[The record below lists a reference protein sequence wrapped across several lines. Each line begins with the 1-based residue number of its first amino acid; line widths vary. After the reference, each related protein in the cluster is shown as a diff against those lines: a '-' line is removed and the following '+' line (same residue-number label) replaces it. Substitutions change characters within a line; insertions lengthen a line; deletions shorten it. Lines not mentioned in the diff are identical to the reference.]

1 MTAINASPLLLREVA
16 ADDDGY
22 KITRSVR
29 TGEGS
34 GHFTRYS
41 KVGDRFR
48 FTFAGWFKKN
58 SDGAAGLLTAG
69 YDGNSWHQLAFNAA
83 AELDANH
90 HAGAG
95 GGVKTSRSFRD
106 PSSWYH
112 FVWIRDQNAK
122 AASNRN
128 RLYIN
133 GVKQTLSGTDIGT
146 GDSDCDFGE
155 WNELLTLG
163 KSGSDV
169 FHGNFADV
177 YYIDGLAC
185 PPSWFGKWV
194 DGKWTPT
201 AFTVQTPNNNT
212 TWSSTTATPNSGA
225 VTDFFDG
232 NFGESAYWTTTGT
245 DHTLTTGE
253 FTINTTLRVFGNL
266 NPNNTKFKINDV
278 YTPLLTEDLGSAWY
292 EVDLSN
298 HTLPID
304 VTSLK
309 QHFASASGISLAAI
323 EVDGRV
329 LEDGLTDKS
338 NIDNRND
345 GTKWSSGITGT
356 PWNAET
362 YGFERAFDG
371 NSHNRGTLASSGNT
385 LTFSGS
391 IGKAGDKIE
400 MWFGWYPTGTDVN
413 VVVNG
418 TNINSQLTTET
429 WCNITGITFPITSMT
444 WNSYGASNYALLKAI
459 RVNGRILIDNATD
472 NSAHLKFTDISRD
485 QALGRDFFH
494 GKISDATG
502 GLPIWNTKAGT
513 YDPKDSDGEDVDYG
527 EVRET
532 TYRQDNKPG
541 GSNGDAAGTTSG
553 SGLVFAM
560 PFSVN
565 TGWPMGDEHDHI
577 NTGSSVKVL
586 NAANNAKTVNTISKY
601 YGTSGYLASGA
612 ATPGDAWYIT
622 DHADL
627 AFGTGDYTVEFWFRP
642 THLFNNFVMYDSRAN
657 AGSWWT
663 SSTGF
668 SIVGNGSGQVSTYTG
683 GAYVCQS
690 PTNVISVNNWHHIA
704 IVRSSGT
711 QKIYIDGTER
721 ASASNTSDHTDQKAV
736 IGNATN
742 HATAG
747 EGSKGYYQDF
757 RLYKGTAKYTSNFT
771 VNWRNDWYA
780 DGLDADAAQNEPLRL
795 STTSSTA
802 KDDSLAHKTL
812 TPSSSD
818 ASWVDLGSGGENLSP
833 PTGIQYGIKHTN
845 DAYYQLN
852 LTQAEMDL
860 SGDFTIE
867 AWIYKTEDGAWRLLG
882 TRHGGDHNYGASGF
896 FGGNSTA
903 GVGLGRSNVA
913 WDLNESSGG
922 ISNNTW
928 HHVAYCRDGSNIGI
942 FVDGT
947 RKAYNGSNSNDY
959 SSTMITA
966 PSGGAYGIGQEEN
979 GAATANMYVANMRIV
994 TSALYSPSSGTITV
1008 PTPPLTQVTSL
1019 LNKDAAI
1026 TIDTSLDSP
1035 TDYEDDSGD
1044 RSNYCVLN
1052 YHDTFPIASTPVSE
1066 GGMKFRIGGS
1076 SVYSN
1081 AAGTLGV
1088 RSGKYYYEASLVAG
1102 ADNWSSEFGWLGDDS
1117 LNETAGNIWTN
1128 SSTYGWS
1135 IGNDGN
1141 LLLGASCGTDVSG
1154 YHSGGGNGKPHVM
1167 MIAADFD
1174 NGKIWFGVDGVWV
1187 GNPSTGASP
1196 AATNLLSV
1204 ADNLIYRPAVGAYYA
1219 TTEIH
1224 VNFGQRPW
1232 HYTCPTGFKSLCT
1245 TNIAA
1250 YAIKPKEHFDVVKYT
1265 GTGSDGNE
1273 VDGLSF
1279 QPELVWIK
1287 DTDSAG
1293 NHPRLYDAIRG
1304 VNSALMPSLN
1314 SAADQLADYGQFES
1328 FDSDGF
1334 TVGAGNTNAEGTNH
1348 TNQPHVAWCWD
1359 AGTSASGAND
1369 AGSIDIASG
1378 NQWVNTTAGFS
1389 ITKYVS
1395 NNTSGAT
1402 VGHGLGAPP
1411 EFIIVKNTDDASNWG
1426 IYHKGMGNTH
1436 TMWLDINNAAA
1447 DAITEWND
1455 TSPTNTVFS
1464 LGNGNTVN
1472 NASSHEYM
1480 AYCWTPIPGYSR
1492 FGKYTG
1498 NSAASGKFIYTGF
1511 KPRWVLIKNAVDT
1524 GPEAWVLLDSK
1535 RDSANPIGLELTPS
1549 TPDDEGNTNLVD
1561 FYTNGFKIRNSAKRV
1576 NDNNGGVYM
1585 ISAAFAEGHTKGS
1598 LAN

>member
-1 MTAINASPLLLREVA
+1 MTVLNASPLLLREVA
-16 ADDDGY
+16 ADDGY
-22 KITRSVR
+22 KVERSVR
-29 TGEGS
+29 IGEGS

-41 KVGDRFR
+41 KWGDRNR
-48 FTFAGWFKKN
+48 FTFAGWFKKCHD
-58 SDGAAGLLTAG
+58 SESTIVSSG
-69 YDGNSWHQLAFNAA
+69 YDGSSWHQLAFQASSGIDCNYQ
-83 AELDANH
+83 
-90 HAGAG
+90 AGVG
-95 GGVKTSRSFRD
+95 GGSTTNRVFRD
-106 PSSWYH
+106 PSGWAH
-112 FVWIRDQNAK
+112 FIWIRDANAV
-122 AASNRN
+122 AAVNRD
-128 RLYIN
+128 RVYVN
-133 GVKQTLSGTDIGT
+133 GVKQTLTTANQIARGVAS
-146 GDSDCDFGE
+146 DFGG
-155 WNELLTLG
+155 WNQTLRLG
-163 KSGSDV
+163 KTGVTQYD
-169 FHGNFADV
+169 GNYADI

-201 AFTVQTPNNNT
+201 AFTVQTPNDGT
-212 TWSSTTATPNSGA
+212 TWSNTTATPNSGA
-225 VTDFFDG
+225 VTDFFNG
-232 NFGESAYWTTTGT
+232 NFGESAYWTTANT
-245 DHTLTTGE
+245 DHTLTTGA

-278 YTPLLTEDLGSAWY
+278 YTPLLTEDNGSCWY

-323 EVDGRV
+323 EVDGVV
-329 LEDGLTDKS
+329 LHDGRTDPS

-356 PWNAET
+356 TWNNTHYAHDK
-362 YGFERAFDG
+362 AFDG
-371 NSHNRGTLASSGNT
+371 NSHSTGALASAGNT
-385 LTFSGS
+385 LTYSGS
-391 IGKAGDKIE
+391 IGKSGDKIE
-400 MWFGWYPTGTDVN
+400 MYFSYYQSGTDVA
-413 VVVNG
+413 VTVNSTSITSQI
-418 TNINSQLTTET
+418 TNNT
-429 WCNITGITFPITSMT
+429 WFTLTGITYPITAMT
-444 WNSYGASNYALLKAI
+444 WSASSAQHYAVLRGI
-459 RVNGRILIDNATD
+459 RVNGRVLVDNATD
-472 NSAHLKFTDISRD
+472 NSCHLKFTDISRD
-485 QALGRDFFH
+485 QALGRDFLN

-513 YDPKDSDGEDVDYG
+513 YDPKDSDGNDVDYG

-553 SGLVFAM
+553 SGLVFAF
-560 PFSVN
+560 PFSTEYN
-565 TGWPMGDEHDHI
+565 NWPMGDEHDHI

-586 NAANNAKTVNTISKY
+586 NAANNAKHVSTISKY
-601 YGTSGYLASGA
+601 YGTSGLLASGS

-642 THLFNNFVMYDSRAN
+642 TDLFNNFVMYDSRAN

-668 SIVGNGSGQVSTYTG
+668 SIVGNGNGQVSTYTG

-690 PTNVISVNNWHHIA
+690 PINVISVNNWHHIA

-711 QKIYIDGTER
+711 QKIYVDGLER

-780 DGLDADAAQNEPLRL
+780 DGLEADAAQNEPLRL

-1044 RSNYCVLN
+1044 RGNYCVLN
-1052 YHDTFPIASTPVSE
+1052 YYDTFPIASTPVSE

-1117 LNETAGNIWTN
+1117 LNETNPHVWTN

-1141 LLLGASCGTDVSG
+1141 LLLGASSGTDVSG

-1314 SAADQLADYGQFES
+1314 NAADQLADYGQFES

-1348 TNQPHVAWCWD
+1348 TNQPHVAWVWN

-1378 NQWVNTTAGFS
+1378 KQWVNTTAGFS
-1389 ITKYVS
+1389 ITEYTG
-1395 NNTSGAT
+1395 TSSYPET
-1402 VGHGLGAPP
+1402 IGHGLNAKP
-1411 EFIIVKNTDDASNWG
+1411 EFIIIKRTDSTGSFA
-1426 IYHKGMGNTH
+1426 IQHKSLTAAKVV
-1436 TMWLDINNAAA
+1436 WLDIN
-1447 DAITEWND
+1447 DVVFDSEGPWND
-1455 TSPTNTVFS
+1455 TEPTNTLFTINNSSNVN
-1464 LGNGNTVN
+1464 GNGATFI
-1472 NASSHEYM
+1472 
-1480 AYCWTPIPGYSR
+1480 AYCWTGIPGYSR

-1498 NSAASGKFIYTGF
+1498 NSSASGKFIYTGF
-1511 KPRWVLIKNAVDT
+1511 KPRWVLIKNVIDN

-1549 TPDDEGNTNLVD
+1549 TPDDEGNTDLVD
-1561 FYTNGFKIRNSAKRV
+1561 FYTNGFKIRNGSKRV
-1576 NDNNGGVYM
+1576 NDNNGADYM
-1585 ISAAFAEGHTKGS
+1585 IYAAFAEGHTKGS
-1598 LAN
+1598 YAI